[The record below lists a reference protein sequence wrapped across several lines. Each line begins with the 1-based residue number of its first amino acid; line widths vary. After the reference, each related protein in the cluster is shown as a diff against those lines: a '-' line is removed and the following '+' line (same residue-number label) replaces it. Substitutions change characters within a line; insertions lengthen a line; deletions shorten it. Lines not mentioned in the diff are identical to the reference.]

1 MTRTLAR
8 THRVSAA
15 TTVIADPVMPPSSHP
30 LVVWPAPQP
39 AKRKRIALA
48 GERNA
53 AIEWIAQVPVLIEA
67 AGARVEWIESG
78 ETIAAIERA
87 IENSDAVV
95 TTSAP
100 DVVTAGRSRARRFHS
115 VARCVSAFDSSLA
128 PHSLRHLDLL
138 LVGAMLPNAHSWERS
153 VRLACTWARDE
164 ERGRVH
170 CAVRDPG
177 WPILAS
183 DRAIRFRRI
192 AREHREVESLRT
204 TFHDARRRL
213 LFESRTYEA
222 LVADAADLDALARA
236 AGAGVG
242 WCSATPALF
251 VGEACAVLDLDV
263 ASAARSRSAE
273 AALAASLAMVRL
285 LRHLGEV
292 AAAARLASAL
302 RVEVAERVE
311 LARDLW
317 LDLASDTPG
326 RFLDAVC
333 ERLEAVAPS
342 VN

>member
-1 MTRTLAR
+1 MNLTRVRA
-8 THRVSAA
+8 HRASATA
-15 TTVIADPVMPPSSHP
+15 NVIVDPVIPPSSHP
-30 LVVWPAPQP
+30 LVVWPAPRP
-39 AKRKRIALA
+39 ATRRRIALA
-48 GERNA
+48 CERSA

-100 DVVTAGRSRARRFHS
+100 AAVRAGRSRGRRFHS
-115 VARCVSAFDSSLA
+115 EARCVSAFGSSLA

-138 LVGAMLPNAHSWERS
+138 LVGAMRPDAHSWERS

-183 DRAIRFRRI
+183 DRAIRFRCI

-204 TFHDARRRL
+204 TFHDTRRRL
-213 LFESRTYEA
+213 LFESRAYEA
-222 LVADAADLDALARA
+222 LVADVGDLDALARA

-251 VGEACAVLDLDV
+251 VGDACTVLALDV
-263 ASAARSRSAE
+263 ASGARSRSAE
-273 AALAASLAMVRL
+273 AALAASLAIVRL

-292 AAAARLASAL
+292 AASARLATAL

-311 LARDLW
+311 SARDLW

-333 ERLEAVAPS
+333 ARLAGVDPS